1 MDSGIVGFS
10 WASAVTTTLAITI
23 TVRHNRSNLATAAT
37 FNPAFL
43 GMSFLL

>member
-1 MDSGIVGFS
+1 MDTAVVVGFS
-10 WASAVTTTLAITI
+10 WASAVLTTLAITK
-23 TVRHNRSNLATAAT
+23 TVRYRSNLATVAT